1 MQHHKY
7 SLSEIE
13 NMIPWE
19 RQVYLDLLKEH
30 IEKENEKIIQEN
42 NRRKAAAKT
51 AAASRMPRADTIGRR

>member
-42 NRRKAAAKT
+42 NRRKAAAKA